1 MNTKKPDT
9 YIECDLCKGH
19 FNLTRDLLSE
29 VPVILEKEGFA
40 PHEVVLTFLECPAC
54 GKRYI
59 VIMDDAK
66 TLALAEKLRTITLK
80 QYKAAKMGKP
90 SSSLEEKYRDA
101 KWKLDFN
108 RQKLAEKYYG
118 SFYQL
123 EGTTEQLDYRYHAR

>member
-9 YIECDLCKGH
+9 HIECDLCKGH
-19 FNLTRDLLSE
+19 FNLTRDLLKE
-29 VPVILEKEGFA
+29 VSVILEKEGFA
-40 PHEVVLTFLECPAC
+40 PHEVVLTFLECPIC

-66 TLALAEKLRTITLK
+66 TLALAEKLRNITLR
-80 QYKAAKMGKP
+80 QYRAAKLGKP
-90 SSSLEEKYRDA
+90 SSKLEEKYRDA
-101 KWKLDFN
+101 KWKLNFN